1 MRLIVVV
8 FVLGEDMEDM
18 KDVLK
23 LCLGLW
29 WEVFWKERFVWNVDF
44 VEILNNKVLKI
55 FSEIL
60 VIFWLVY
67 QEACVN
73 RPVRRNTGW
82 CGAICGVIAWQIWH
96 TLAEVKIFIFLF
108 VIKLFLNCC
117 CSINVLYC
125 FAIFLFSFAICSL
138 CIKIFICC
146 RVCRRDR
153 YWDNRHS

>member
-1 MRLIVVV
+1 M
-8 FVLGEDMEDM
+8 
-18 KDVLK
+18 
-23 LCLGLW
+23 
-29 WEVFWKERFVWNVDF
+29 DF
-44 VEILNNKVLKI
+44 VEILKNKVLKI

-82 CGAICGVIAWQIWH
+82 CGAIFV
-96 TLAEVKIFIFLF
+96 FLF

-125 FAIFLFSFAICSL
+125 FANFFFSFAICSL